1 MKIKI
6 NKILSNTRELGDEE
20 FRVYF
25 FILNSINMNSNDI
38 GEVKICRAILAELTG
53 KSERTISRITEK
65 LEEKGLIEVQRC
77 TKQSNVYRLPTS
89 KTVTCGTLKEYKEIK
104 EKKENKENISC
115 YISGNISGK
124 YST

>member
-104 EKKENKENISC
+104 EKKEN
-115 YISGNISGK
+115 
-124 YST
+124 